1 MVFLNL
7 YVHITGGTTFF
18 WGGCYLC
25 CKWRCPE
32 TLCSAYCPWSAE
44 PWSVDHVKRPW
55 KSPWFT
61 TDSSKILLFSPLL
74 TIYIYICDI
83 IYVYCIYIYM
93 CMYIYIYYLRV
104 YIYMYYLCAVYIYI
118 YILFMCIYIWL
129 YMYVC
134 PLTSKQ
140 LGWCSYQ
147 FISWSPLNW
156 WWLTWYTDQ
165 CFNPIDGSS
174 WTELVWCHN
183 SWDHDFFMKIREIIC
198 I

>member
-74 TIYIYICDI
+74 TIYIYIYIYIYICDI
-83 IYVYCIYIYM
+83 IYVYCIYI
-93 CMYIYIYYLRV
+93 CVCIYIYIYIIYV
-104 YIYMYYLCAVYIYI
+104 YIYVLFMCCIYIYIIYVYIYI
-118 YILFMCIYIWL
+118 YDYIC
-129 YMYVC
+129 MYVHWH
-134 PLTSKQ
+134 Q
-140 LGWCSYQ
+140 
-147 FISWSPLNW
+147 
-156 WWLTWYTDQ
+156 
-165 CFNPIDGSS
+165 SS
-174 WTELVWCHN
+174 WDDVHISSYPEVPWTDGDSPGTPTSVLTQ
-183 SWDHDFFMKIREIIC
+183 
-198 I
+198 

>member
-18 WGGCYLC
+18 WGDCYLC

-74 TIYIYICDI
+74 TIYIHIYIWH
-83 IYVYCIYIYM
+83 YLCILYIYM
-93 CMYIYIYYLRV
+93 YVYIYYLRV
-104 YIYMYYLCAVYIYI
+104 YIYIIYVLYIYI
-118 YILFMCIYIWL
+118 YYLCVYIYMII
-129 YMYVC
+129 YVC
-134 PLTSKQ
+134 MSIDIKAV
-140 LGWCSYQ
+140 GMM
-147 FISWSPLNW
+147 FISVHILKSP
-156 WWLTWYTDQ
+156 
-165 CFNPIDGSS
+165 
-174 WTELVWCHN
+174 ELMVTHLV
-183 SWDHDFFMKIREIIC
+183 HRPVF
-198 I
+198 

>member
-18 WGGCYLC
+18 WGDCYLC

-74 TIYIYICDI
+74 TIYIHIYIWH
-83 IYVYCIYIYM
+83 YLCILYIYM
-93 CMYIYIYYLRV
+93 YVYIYILFTCIYIYIYYLCALYIYIIYV
-104 YIYMYYLCAVYIYI
+104 YIYMII
-118 YILFMCIYIWL
+118 
-129 YMYVC
+129 YVC
-134 PLTSKQ
+134 MSIDIKAV
-140 LGWCSYQ
+140 GMM
-147 FISWSPLNW
+147 FISVHILKSP
-156 WWLTWYTDQ
+156 
-165 CFNPIDGSS
+165 
-174 WTELVWCHN
+174 ELMVTHLV
-183 SWDHDFFMKIREIIC
+183 HRPVF
-198 I
+198 